1 MTSKTA
7 DIRMEWMK
15 DDRGTRLN
23 RKEFPRSS
31 KFEDV
36 VDLVDLFLLDVTF
49 FATTE

>member
-1 MTSKTA
+1 
-7 DIRMEWMK
+7 MK

-23 RKEFPRSS
+23 REKFPRSL
-31 KFEDV
+31 KFGDV